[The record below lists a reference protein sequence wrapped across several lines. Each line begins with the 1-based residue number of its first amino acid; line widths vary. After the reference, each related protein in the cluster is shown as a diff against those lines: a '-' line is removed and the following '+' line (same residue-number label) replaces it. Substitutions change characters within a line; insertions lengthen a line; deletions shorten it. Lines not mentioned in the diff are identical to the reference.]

1 MHCDESLN
9 QVKKRGK
16 KMESRIK
23 RLLLKMQEL
32 KLDAMLIGSGA
43 NRKYISGFTGS
54 SAMLYIS
61 DKKQVIITDFRY
73 MQQVSNQCKAF
84 EAINQGELGLL
95 KTAMKLA
102 EEEGAQ
108 AIGFESGHTYYT
120 TFLEF
125 KAFEKVEFIPVQNLV
140 EDLRQIKDTEEI
152 EKLRRAE
159 SIGDIAFAQ
168 IIPFITKGYQKG
180 LTENDIALELER
192 IMRTNGASATSFSSI
207 VAAGLKSALPHA
219 EPDNLTLKEGDF
231 LVMDFG
237 CVYEEYCSDM
247 TRTVVIG
254 EPTDKHKQI
263 YDTVLKAQLEA
274 LKAIK
279 PGVQGKEVD
288 KIARDI
294 IKEAGYG
301 EYFGHGLGHSTGL
314 DIHENPRF
322 SPLDATVIQKG
333 MVMTVEP
340 GIYLP
345 DFGGVRI
352 EDLVVITENGVE
364 NLTHSPKEL
373 IVIK

>member
-1 MHCDESLN
+1 
-9 QVKKRGK
+9 
-16 KMESRIK
+16 MESRVK
-23 RLLLKMQEL
+23 KLLLKMQEL
-32 KLDAMLIGSGA
+32 KLDAMLIGSKS
-43 NRKYISGFTGS
+43 NRRYISGFTGS

-61 DKKQVIITDFRY
+61 EKKQVIITDFRY
-73 MQQVSNQCKAF
+73 MQQVSEQCKDF
-84 EAINQGELGLL
+84 EAINQGELGIL

-102 EEEGAQ
+102 EEEGAKT
-108 AIGFESGHTYYT
+108 IGFESAHTYHA

-125 KAFEKVEFIPVQNLV
+125 KPYEKIEFVPVHNLV
-140 EDLRQIKDTEEI
+140 EGLRQIKEADEI
-152 EKLRRAE
+152 EKLRKAE
-159 SIGDIAFAQ
+159 SIGDTAFSQ
-168 IIPFITKGYQKG
+168 IIPFITNGYKKG
-180 LTENDIALELER
+180 LTENDIAMELER
-192 IMRTNGASATSFSSI
+192 IMRINGATGTSFSSI
-207 VAAGLKSALPHA
+207 VAAGPKSALPHA
-219 EPDNLTLKEGDF
+219 EPGSITLKEGDF

-237 CVYEEYCSDM
+237 CVYGGYCSDM

-254 EPTDKHKQI
+254 EPTEKHRQI

-279 PGVQGKEVD
+279 PGVQGKEID

-333 MVMTVEP
+333 MIMTVEP
-340 GIYLP
+340 GIYIP

-352 EDLVVITENGVE
+352 EDLVVITENGAE

-373 IVIK
+373 IVIR